1 MRTIEVSSTSIDKA
15 IEKGLMLLET
25 TKENV
30 QVKVI
35 DENATLK
42 KFKIEMTIFDNEEE
56 KQEYLANNKPKKEV
70 VEKKKELAYDAELS
84 KQVLNC
90 VQEYMDGFL
99 KAYASEYS
107 LNISE
112 EDKDI
117 TVFVTGENMGGLIGH
132 HGDALDALQYI
143 INVYV
148 KEKFPTYERKVYIDI
163 ENYRAKRENT
173 IIDMALRLASKV
185 VKNRRSMKLE
195 PMNRYE
201 RKVIHKALQD
211 KPNITTHSEGVDP
224 ERYLVI
230 DYVG

>member
-107 LNISE
+107 LNVAE